1 MLLLLRRLL
10 RYAVTFCAFVQI
22 REPTTAVKRRLEQLS
37 FCERKGPVYEKF
49 ASQIET
55 KKKGP

>member
-10 RYAVTFCAFVQI
+10 RYAGTFCAFEQI
-22 REPTTAVKRRLEQLS
+22 REPTTTVKRRLEQLP
-37 FCERKGPVYEKF
+37 FCEMKELVYEKF

-55 KKKGP
+55 KKGY